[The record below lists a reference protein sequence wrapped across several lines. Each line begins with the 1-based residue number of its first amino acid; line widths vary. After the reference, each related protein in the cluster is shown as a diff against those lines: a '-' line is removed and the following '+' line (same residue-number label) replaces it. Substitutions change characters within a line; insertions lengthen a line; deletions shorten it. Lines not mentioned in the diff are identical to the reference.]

1 MVVGAA
7 AAYNDER
14 GAAEPYNLSVTV
26 FPGEPLHLPA
36 SARARAREF
45 PRPLVRRCRHEATHG
60 IHFRDRRR
68 GTTHVFTAKR
78 MANIALAISPR
89 VQECVRIRVTGARS

>member
-45 PRPLVRRCRHEATHG
+45 PRPLVRRCRHG

-78 MANIALAISPR
+78 MANNALAISPR
-89 VQECVRIRVTGARS
+89 VQECVRNRVTGARS